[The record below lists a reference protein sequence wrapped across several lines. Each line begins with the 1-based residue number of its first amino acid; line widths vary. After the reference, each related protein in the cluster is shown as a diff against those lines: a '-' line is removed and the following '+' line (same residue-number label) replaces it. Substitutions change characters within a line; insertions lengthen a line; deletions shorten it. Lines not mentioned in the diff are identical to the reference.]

1 MLLMPRHLCLRALLG
16 VLVAPFSLLGWPVLC
31 SECEQSVIHE
41 LNVGYWSCISN
52 PVILT
57 CPSCQ
62 ALQQTGILE
71 GGPERDC

>member
-1 MLLMPRHLCLRALLG
+1 MTPECWSSAKREGQWLAPGEAALLG
-16 VLVAPFSLLGWPVLC
+16 GG
-31 SECEQSVIHE
+31 EQSVIHE

-71 GGPERDC
+71 GGPKRD